1 MITDI
6 EPGRM
11 LIEDC
16 TIAGE
21 RKADGVFPAHPSGI
35 PLSRDRW
42 LVLYATRALR
52 GHDDDHSIVYQLRA
66 GDLDGPVLKEGLID
80 RALEDFDPDGTGRR
94 VVRRSRHP
102 MAFGVPLGAVI
113 GGRPAPH
120 ANVFAVHW
128 CVEASGELDPL
139 TGNVAY
145 DPQLANR
152 SHTVMECQF
161 RLNDARDDIEIL
173 RPPRPLRQAGFE
185 CGPAFCSVAEARIMI
200 QSLVPPVPYN
210 ADCTEWAVINDMGDA
225 GLAALKFRFNAGTGL
240 YDWVETGPGVPGT
253 DRHAFSEG
261 SLVGLENGW
270 LVCIRARRK
279 NAGPPDW
286 SGGTARDRGDTAWIR
301 TADPF
306 RDMPAPVVVQDPNR
320 QGPVTAYRCADGVV
334 RIFSGDF
341 THSPYGQRRDPLYCW
356 DVNPGDFSVA
366 NRRVIFDSVAFGAF
380 ADDKTPRSTCFAYL
394 YAHTGGATQAVANR
408 VMCFRYRPGVDQDA
422 PPVTPAQFAAFGIHC
437 GRMRFDRAYPATWRY
452 EEQTRC

>member
-1 MITDI
+1 
-6 EPGRM
+6 
-11 LIEDC
+11 
-16 TIAGE
+16 
-21 RKADGVFPAHPSGI
+21 
-35 PLSRDRW
+35 
-42 LVLYATRALR
+42 
-52 GHDDDHSIVYQLRA
+52 
-66 GDLDGPVLKEGLID
+66 
-80 RALEDFDPDGTGRR
+80 
-94 VVRRSRHP
+94 
-102 MAFGVPLGAVI
+102 
-113 GGRPAPH
+113 
-120 ANVFAVHW
+120 
-128 CVEASGELDPL
+128 
-139 TGNVAY
+139 
-145 DPQLANR
+145 
-152 SHTVMECQF
+152 
-161 RLNDARDDIEIL
+161 
-173 RPPRPLRQAGFE
+173 
-185 CGPAFCSVAEARIMI
+185 
-200 QSLVPPVPYN
+200 
-210 ADCTEWAVINDMGDA
+210 MGDA

-240 YDWVETGPGVPGT
+240 YDWAETGPCVPDA

-270 LVCIRARRK
+270 LICIRARRK

-306 RDMPAPVVVQDPNR
+306 REMPAPVVVQDPNR